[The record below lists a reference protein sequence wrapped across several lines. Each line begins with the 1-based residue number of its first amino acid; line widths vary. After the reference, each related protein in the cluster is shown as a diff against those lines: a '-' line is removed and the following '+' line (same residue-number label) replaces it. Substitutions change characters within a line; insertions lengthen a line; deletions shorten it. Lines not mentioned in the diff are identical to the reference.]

1 MNNSKRTPFTVLFN
15 TVQDVLTNAIKQG
28 KEIKKIYSL
37 KKEIKLSLLASDM
50 IFSVGNLRELKNNSN
65 NNKKQNTK
73 TCSTTKQL

>member
-50 IFSVGNLRELKNNSN
+50 IFSVGNLRELKNNNN